1 MNHMATCMV
10 TMTTLKQED
19 TKGKL
24 YMEALNV
31 GGMTMKKIL
40 TQNKCTGQYHYAN
53 NKYQKGL
60 HVFKFIYDIYKYHVS
75 EY

>member
-1 MNHMATCMV
+1 MTFKGGKVDLKPRATKGIHHMNHMATCMV

-40 TQNKCTGQYHYAN
+40 TQNKCTG
-53 NKYQKGL
+53 
-60 HVFKFIYDIYKYHVS
+60 
-75 EY
+75 